1 MAFLQLKNFAR
12 NYISFPLGTYGIAIM
27 EAVSRSQTYV
37 KYFFVCILY
46 ANVWYLLTTIPN
58 TLPPVSDYI
67 HLRARKTV
75 I

>member
-37 KYFFVCILY
+37 KYYFVCILY
-46 ANVWYLLTTIPN
+46 ANIWYLP
-58 TLPPVSDYI
+58 SDYYTQ
-67 HLRARKTV
+67 HFTACF
-75 I
+75 